1 MWGIALL
8 VFREVLEAALIV
20 TVVAAATRGVPR
32 RSWFIGGGIALGVL
46 GALLVAAF
54 AGAISQALRGTGQEL
69 FNATVLLAAVLMI
82 GWHVIWMSSH
92 GREMAQQM
100 KAVGGDVQAGKSS
113 VTLLL
118 AVVALAVLREGSEV
132 VLFLTG
138 MLAGGAGGLLP
149 GLALG
154 IAAGTMVAFAL
165 YFGLLRIPVRYFFT
179 ATNWMLV
186 LLAAGLASSAARY
199 LVQAN
204 WLPEWGSQ
212 IWDSSWLLSDGSI
225 VGKMLHI
232 LVGYV
237 ARPSGIQLVFY
248 AIVVIALVVGMRM
261 VGGSARRAS
270 LRGVRDAA
278 AARDP
283 EPPSLDPVHRQPD
296 ASAG

>member
-20 TVVAAATRGVPR
+20 TVVAAATRGVAR
-32 RSWFIGGGIALGVL
+32 RSVFIGGGITLGVL

-54 AGAISQALRGTGQEL
+54 AGAISNAVSGVGQEL
-69 FNATVLLAAVLMI
+69 FNASVLFAAVLMI

-92 GREMAQQM
+92 GREMARQM
-100 KAVGGDVQAGKSS
+100 KELGGAVQAGSS
-113 VTLLL
+113 SLAMLL
-118 AVVALAVLREGSEV
+118 AVVALAVLREGSEI

-138 MLAGGAGGLLP
+138 MVAGGATGLFPGLLM
-149 GLALG
+149 G
-154 IAAGTMVAFAL
+154 IAAGTAVGLAL

-204 WLPEWGSQ
+204 LVPEWGNQ
-212 IWDSSWLLSDGSI
+212 IWDSSWLLSNGSVLGNI
-225 VGKMLHI
+225 LHI
-232 LVGYV
+232 LVGYD

-248 AIVVIALVVGMRM
+248 GAVVVLLVLGMKIF
-261 VGGSARRAS
+261 GGAGRHAK
-270 LRGVRDAA
+270 AA
-278 AARDP
+278 AAS
-283 EPPSLDPVHRQPD
+283 PSPQQAP
-296 ASAG
+296 AG